1 MDISLIKAK
10 LKDAKTIHHMQIKA
24 FMPLLERYKDFE
36 INPANEPI
44 EKVFGRINQPS
55 TDYYIVKSDGI
66 VVGGI
71 RIIKKDDKVYR
82 VSPIF
87 ILPEYQEKGI
97 AQKVFQIIEQIY
109 YDAIKWEL
117 STILQEKGNCYLYEK
132 LGYEKTGKM
141 QIINSNMTLVFYE
154 KYFAK

>member
-10 LKDAKTIHHMQIKA
+10 IKDAETIHHMQIKA
-24 FMPLLERYKDFE
+24 FRPLLERYKDFE

-44 EKVFGRINQPS
+44 EKVIGRINHPS

-71 RIIKKDDKVYR
+71 RIIKRDNKSYG
-82 VSPIF
+82 VSTIF

-117 STILQEKGNCYLYEK
+117 STILQERGNCYLYEK